1 MNTWVH
7 AARRLVFFFV
17 KKKSLRTLTN
27 MFLTSL
33 TLLDLMSVLLRIPL
47 LVIYSVRDIVD
58 PVTWYGTNYA
68 GTQVT
73 HRDFENKGKS
83 AWTGTSSF
91 VLEVPMCRLR
101 PSITYLPCDWSAAKG
116 LWIAG
121 FQCQAIQ
128 NRSK

>member
-1 MNTWVH
+1 MTFSTVMLCTTASCYH
-7 AARRLVFFFV
+7 QVAVG
-17 KKKSLRTLTN
+17 
-27 MFLTSL
+27 
-33 TLLDLMSVLLRIPL
+33 PL
-47 LVIYSVRDIVD
+47 QD
-58 PVTWYGTNYA
+58 PVTWYGINYA
-68 GTQVT
+68 GTLVT
-73 HRDFENKGKS
+73 QWDLQTNGKS